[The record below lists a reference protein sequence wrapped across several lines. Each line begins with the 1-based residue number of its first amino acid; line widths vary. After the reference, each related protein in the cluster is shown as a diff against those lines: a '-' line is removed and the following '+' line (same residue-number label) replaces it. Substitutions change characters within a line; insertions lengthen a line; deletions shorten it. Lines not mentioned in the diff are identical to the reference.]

1 MPPSLEAKNGDF
13 TGQGA
18 TPGATQRSVG
28 SEGAAHSC
36 EHCDVR
42 LLGVCVA
49 LGEVEQ
55 KRLRGIVTARHFTA
69 GETIFSA
76 EDPADVIGTVVRGA
90 VKTYKLLPDGR
101 QQVVGFLFP
110 GDFVG
115 SAVFN
120 TNRCFAEA
128 LSPVELCMFPYGPLQ
143 RLMKEIPALE
153 HQMLKL
159 AHDDL
164 DLAQEWMLLLGR
176 KTAQERVATFL
187 CLLFEKAKKRGHC
200 GAPIDLPMNRSE
212 IADYLGL
219 TIETVSRQLSKLKS
233 AGIVAILGAHA
244 IELRKPAQL
253 AELAAGGD

>member
-1 MPPSLEAKNGDF
+1 MRQSSDTQAKGSERV
-13 TGQGA
+13 GA
-18 TPGATQRSVG
+18 TGMSRPEAP
-28 SEGAAHSC
+28 AHTC
-36 EHCDVR
+36 ENCDVR
-42 LLGVCVA
+42 SLGICVA
-49 LGEVEQ
+49 LGETEQ
-55 KRLRGIVTARHFTA
+55 RRLRSIAITRNFAA
-69 GETIFSA
+69 EDTIFSA
-76 EDPADVIGTVVRGA
+76 EDPVTVIGTLVKGS

-101 QQVVGFLFP
+101 QQVIGFLFP
-110 GDFVG
+110 GDFIG
-115 SAVFN
+115 SAIFQ

-128 LSPVELCMFPYGPLQ
+128 LSAVEVCVFPHTPLQ
-143 RLMKEIPALE
+143 RLMSEIPALE

-187 CLLFEKAKKRGHC
+187 CLLFDKAKKRGHC

-233 AGIVAILGAHA
+233 AGIISINGNHA
-244 IELRKPAQL
+244 IELRKAEQL

>member
-1 MPPSLEAKNGDF
+1 MRQAPSNEAKSSGI
-13 TGQGA
+13 GSMAA
-18 TPGATQRSVG
+18 TPRPDAQ
-28 SEGAAHSC
+28 AHSC
-36 EHCDVR
+36 ENCDVR
-42 LLGVCVA
+42 SLGICVA
-49 LGEVEQ
+49 LGETEQ
-55 KRLRGIVTARHFTA
+55 KRLRSIAMTRHYA
-69 GETIFSA
+69 AEDTIFSA
-76 EDPADVIGTVVRGA
+76 EDPVTVIGTLVRGS

-110 GDFVG
+110 GDFIG
-115 SAVFN
+115 SAIFL

-128 LSPVELCMFPYGPLQ
+128 LSPVEVCVFPHAPLQ
-143 RLMKEIPALE
+143 RLMSEIPALE
-153 HQMLKL
+153 HQMLKV

-187 CLLFEKAKKRGHC
+187 CLLFDKAKKRGHC

-233 AGIVAILGAHA
+233 AGIITINGGHA
-244 IELRKPAQL
+244 IELRKAEQL

>member
-1 MPPSLEAKNGDF
+1 MRQAPGTETSTRESAVTGTPP
-13 TGQGA
+13 A
-18 TPGATQRSVG
+18 THAM
-28 SEGAAHSC
+28 HSC
-36 EHCDVR
+36 AHCDVR
-42 LLGVCVA
+42 SLGVCVA
-49 LGEVEQ
+49 LDDAEQ
-55 KRLRGIVTARHFTA
+55 SRLKAIASIRQFEA
-69 GETIFSA
+69 GATIFSA
-76 EDPADVIGTVVRGA
+76 EEPVTVIGTVVRGA

-115 SAVFN
+115 SAVFG

-128 LSPVELCMFPYGPLQ
+128 LSPVELCVFPHAPLQ
-143 RLMKEIPALE
+143 KLIREIPALE

-187 CLLFEKAKKRGHC
+187 CLLFDKAKRRGHC

-233 AGIVAILGAHA
+233 AGIIAINGGHA
-244 IELRKPAQL
+244 IELRKAAQL
-253 AELAAGGD
+253 ADVAAGGD

>member
-1 MPPSLEAKNGDF
+1 MTSSVEAKSSDHSSQNGLSRAESTLHDC
-13 TGQGA
+13 A
-18 TPGATQRSVG
+18 
-28 SEGAAHSC
+28 
-36 EHCDVR
+36 HCDVR
-42 LLGVCVA
+42 ALGICVA
-49 LGEVEQ
+49 LGDLEQ
-55 KRLRGIVTARHFTA
+55 RRLKGIATVRHFGE

-76 EDPADVIGTVVRGA
+76 EDPADVVGTVVRGA

-115 SAVFN
+115 SAIFG

-128 LSPVELCMFPYGPLQ
+128 LSPVELCVFPYAPLQ
-143 RLMKEIPALE
+143 RLMKELPALE
-153 HQMLKL
+153 HELL
-159 AHDDL
+159 RRAHDDL

-233 AGIVAILGAHA
+233 AGVIAIHGSHA
-244 IELRKPAQL
+244 IELRRPNQL
-253 AELAAGGD
+253 AELAAGAD

>member
-1 MPPSLEAKNGDF
+1 MRQTSSTEAKHSDIVD
-13 TGQGA
+13 
-18 TPGATQRSVG
+18 RSVNARPDL
-28 SEGAAHSC
+28 SAHSC
-36 EHCDVR
+36 ENCGVR
-42 LLGVCVA
+42 SLGVCVA
-49 LGEVEQ
+49 LGETEQ
-55 KRLRGIVTARHFTA
+55 KRLKAIATTKQYGAQD
-69 GETIFSA
+69 TIFSA
-76 EDPADVIGTVVRGA
+76 EDPVSVIGTVVRGA

-101 QQVVGFLFP
+101 QQVIGFLFP

-115 SAVFN
+115 SAIFG

-128 LSPVELCMFPYGPLQ
+128 LSPVEICVFPYAPLQ
-143 RLMKEIPALE
+143 RLMAEMPALE

-187 CLLFEKAKKRGHC
+187 CLLFQKAGSRGYC

-219 TIETVSRQLSKLKS
+219 TIETVSRQLSKLKA
-233 AGIVAILGAHA
+233 AGIIGINGNHT
-244 IELRKPAQL
+244 IELKNTEQL
-253 AELAAGGD
+253 AELAAGGN

>member
-1 MPPSLEAKNGDF
+1 MREVPGD
-13 TGQGA
+13 GPKRSDGA
-18 TPGATQRSVG
+18 IAASVPATDM
-28 SEGAAHSC
+28 AAHSC

-42 LLGVCVA
+42 SLGICVA
-49 LGEVEQ
+49 LSETEQ
-55 KRLRGIVTARHFTA
+55 KRLKAIATNRSYAT
-69 GETIFSA
+69 EDTIFSA
-76 EDPADVIGTVVRGA
+76 EDPASIVGTIVRGA

-115 SAVFN
+115 SAVFK

-128 LSPVELCMFPYGPLQ
+128 LSPVDVCVFPYAPLQ
-143 RLMKEIPALE
+143 RLMTEMPALE

-187 CLLFEKAKKRGHC
+187 CLLFEKAKRRGHC

-219 TIETVSRQLSKLKS
+219 TIETVSRQLSKLKQ
-233 AGIVAILGAHA
+233 AGVIAILGSHA
-244 IELRKPAQL
+244 IELRKPQQL
-253 AELAAGGD
+253 SELAAGGD

>member
-1 MPPSLEAKNGDF
+1 MTPSLGAKSQDHC
-13 TGQGA
+13 A
-18 TPGATQRSVG
+18 SLKPSRPEIAVHDC
-28 SEGAAHSC
+28 A
-36 EHCDVR
+36 HCDVR
-42 LLGVCVA
+42 SLGICVA
-49 LGEVEQ
+49 LGETEQ
-55 KRLRGIVTARHFTA
+55 KRLKDIAATRHFTE

-76 EDPADVIGTVVRGA
+76 EDPADVVGTVVRGA

-115 SAVFN
+115 SAIFG

-128 LSPVELCMFPYGPLQ
+128 LSPVELCVFPYAPLQ
-143 RLMKEIPALE
+143 RLMKDLPALE
-153 HQMLKL
+153 HELL
-159 AHDDL
+159 RRAHDDL

-187 CLLFEKAKKRGHC
+187 CLLFDKAKQRGHC

-233 AGIVAILGAHA
+233 AGVIVIHGSHA
-244 IELRKPAQL
+244 IELRRPNQL

>member
-1 MPPSLEAKNGDF
+1 MAPGIEAKRREF
-13 TGQGA
+13 VSEPAPATAGA
-18 TPGATQRSVG
+18 PHA
-28 SEGAAHSC
+28 C
-36 EHCDVR
+36 ENCDVR
-42 LLGVCVA
+42 SLGVCVA
-49 LGEVEQ
+49 LGDADQ
-55 KRLRGIVTARHFTA
+55 ARLKAIATTRHFA
-69 GETIFSA
+69 EGEIIFSP
-76 EDPADVIGTVVRGA
+76 EESADTLGTIVRGA

-115 SAVFN
+115 SAVFG

-128 LSPVELCMFPYGPLQ
+128 LLPVELCALSYVPLQ
-143 RLMKEIPALE
+143 RLMKEMPALE

-187 CLLFEKAKKRGHC
+187 CLLFEKAQKRGHC

-219 TIETVSRQLSKLKS
+219 TIETVSRQLSRLKS

-244 IELRKPAQL
+244 IELRKPNQL